1 MGRRRKGDIVNGWVN
16 LDKPA
21 GLGSTQAVSIVR
33 RLYNAQKAG
42 HAGTLDPLASGIL
55 PIALG
60 EATKTVNYSQD
71 SLKTYAFTIV
81 WGEERTTG
89 DSEGETTAISDKRPT
104 VAEIKAALP
113 QFIGYINQI
122 PPQYSAVKIDGE
134 RAYDIARSGGVADI
148 QPREVYIESIALLE
162 TRENEADFRCICGKG
177 TYIRS
182 LAVDIAHALGTVGY
196 VANLRR
202 EAVGALNLNNSISL
216 DKLREIADSAALD
229 ELLLPVET
237 VLDDIPALAL
247 NDSEAA
253 KLRNGQK
260 LLFVSRMDF
269 ERLSRLGIDAQ
280 EESEALATCHGTPV
294 ALVLVKGAEI
304 FPLRVLNL

>member
-21 GLGSTQAVSIVR
+21 GLGSTQAVGIVR

-60 EATKTVNYSQD
+60 EATKTVNYCQD
-71 SLKTYAFTIV
+71 QLKTYSFTVI

-89 DSEGETTAISDKRPT
+89 DAEGEVTETSDIRPQ
-104 VAEIKAALP
+104 ALEIEDALP
-113 QFIGYINQI
+113 QFIGEIMQT
-122 PPQYSAVKIDGE
+122 PPQYSAVKIGGE
-134 RAYDIARSGGVADI
+134 RAYDIARSGREAAI
-148 QPREVYIESIALLE
+148 APRAVYIDSIALLE
-162 TRENEADFRCICGKG
+162 AGENEASFRCVCGKG

-182 LAVDIAHALGTVGY
+182 LARDLAHALGTVGH
-196 VANLRR
+196 VGALRR
-202 EAVGALNLNNSISL
+202 EAVGPLTLDNSISL
-216 DKLREIADSAALD
+216 DKLQEIGDSAALD

-247 NDSEAA
+247 NDGEAA
-253 KLRNGQK
+253 RLRNGQK
-260 LLFVSRMDF
+260 LLFVSRADL
-269 ERLSRLGIDAQ
+269 ERLSRIGIDLG
-280 EESEALATCHGTPV
+280 EETEALATCHGDAV
-294 ALVLVKGAEI
+294 ALILVSGAEI
-304 FPLRVLNL
+304 SPLRVLNL